1 MNPFELI
8 RLSFEALME
17 RKLRSGLTILM
28 VVIGGALMTSVSGL
42 GGGMNNFINEQL
54 GTLGANVLM
63 ISPSQETMGPGS
75 HGMDQAVKMKFTSQT
90 VRTIERIYGVK
101 YVVPYF
107 SGTAT
112 LRSGSK
118 ANTVA
123 IMGIDQ
129 DKLEYITPKISL
141 ESGAFVSVQDS
152 VGIVLGHGVAYPSD
166 LDRPFVKRGQTVSI
180 EFTKIE
186 TVGGREKTVTDKKS
200 FQVRGII
207 EELGSMQIDSQAFIS
222 PAAANAIFD
231 KGRVYD
237 GIYGITKSPEVNDEV
252 EARIKQVYG
261 KNIGVTSP
269 KALMQTIEDVMGSV
283 MSFISAIAV
292 VSMFVGAVGIVTTLY
307 TSVMERTRE
316 IGLLKAL
323 GCDNGTVLLMFLTES
338 MGIGIMGGLLGL
350 SLGAI
355 GAYVLIQIMSFGPG
369 GFSISPSF
377 SPTELLEIFL
387 LAFILSIAAGLYPAW
402 RAAKL
407 SPIAALRK
415 E

>member
-1 MNPFELI
+1 
-8 RLSFEALME
+8 ME

-42 GGGMNNFINEQL
+42 GGGMNNFVNEQL

-75 HGMDQAVKMKFTSQT
+75 HDMNMNQAVKMKFTSQT

-101 YVVPYF
+101 YAVPYF
-107 SGTAT
+107 SGTAI

-118 ANTVA
+118 TRTVG
-123 IMGIDQ
+123 ITGIDQ
-129 DKLEYITPKISL
+129 DKLEYISPKISL

-152 VGIVLGHGVAYPSD
+152 VGILLGHGIAYPSD
-166 LDRPFVKRGQTVSI
+166 LDGPFVKRGQTVSV
-180 EFTKIE
+180 EFAKIE

-207 EELGSMQIDSQAFIS
+207 KELGSMQIDSQAFIS
-222 PAAANAIFD
+222 PPAANAIFD
-231 KGRVYD
+231 KGMVYD

-252 EARIKQVYG
+252 EARVKQIYG

-269 KALMQTIEDVMGSV
+269 KSLMQTIQDVMGSII
-283 MSFISAIAV
+283 SFISAIAV

-355 GAYVLIQIMSFGPG
+355 GAYALIQIMSFTPG

-377 SPTELLEIFL
+377 SPTDLLEIFL
-387 LAFILSIAAGLYPAW
+387 LASILSIAAGLYPAW